1 MSPFDCVE
9 FGQIRSGG
17 RRRCYGAA
25 VEEALAPSIEQ
36 HANAT
41 GPSAPR
47 LRELLSQ
54 LDADGHETGALREE
68 LEWLLEALGM
78 ELPAFSWLRP
88 PPLRADQLGTSR
100 ERQD

>member
-1 MSPFDCVE
+1 MSPLDSVE
-9 FGQIRSGG
+9 FGPVRFAG

-25 VEEALAPSIEQ
+25 VEEALAPYIEQ
-36 HANAT
+36 HANAI

-68 LEWLLEALGM
+68 LEWLLEALGS
-78 ELPAFSWLRP
+78 ELPGFCWLRP
-88 PPLRADQLGTSR
+88 PEFRGEQFGALRKR
-100 ERQD
+100 

>member
-9 FGQIRSGG
+9 FGPIRSVG

-25 VEEALAPSIEQ
+25 VEEALAPCIEQ
-36 HANAT
+36 YRNAT
-41 GPSAPR
+41 RPNAPR

-68 LEWLLEALGM
+68 LGWLLEALGM
-78 ELPAFSWLRP
+78 ELPAFHWLRP
-88 PPLRADQLGTSR
+88 PELQAEQFGANC
-100 ERQD
+100 ERQG